1 MVCSH
6 GKSGKIYHPAIKR
19 LRGVI
24 VSLAESEKAWVAFCD
39 SDYYGLL
46 SIMEIKCFM
55 VEGKIKDDDCLWK
68 KGWDKWKQ
76 PKDIPAFSYECK
88 KSIGKGRPIPDISI
102 PDPEK
107 FVSVISPKVMASE
120 LSTGKNWDAKR
131 VAIVAGSTV
140 LAGIPG
146 AVLSSMI
153 TKNSREKAELENSS
167 KFINDKNK

>member
-1 MVCSH
+1 M
-6 GKSGKIYHPAIKR
+6 
-19 LRGVI
+19 
-24 VSLAESEKAWVAFCD
+24 SLAESEKVWVAFCD
-39 SDYYGLL
+39 SDYFGLL
-46 SIMEIKCFM
+46 SVMEIKSFM

-76 PKDIPAFSYECK
+76 PKDIPAFAYECK
-88 KSIGKGRPIPDISI
+88 KSVGTGRTIPEIPIPDH
-102 PDPEK
+102 EQ
-107 FVSVISPKVMASE
+107 FVSVITPKVSATE

-146 AVLSSMI
+146 AVLSGMI

-167 KFINDKNK
+167 KFINDKNN